1 MLIIHFLSIY
11 LSICLDICVLASEL
25 RCWYM
30 MAMMLIFCMDSYP
43 SIIIEHWV
51 KYGSYLGGAT
61 RMVCEMQPV
70 L

>member
-1 MLIIHFLSIY
+1 ML
-11 LSICLDICVLASEL
+11 L

-51 KYGSYLGGAT
+51 KYG
-61 RMVCEMQPV
+61 PV
-70 L
+70 SWRGNPDGM